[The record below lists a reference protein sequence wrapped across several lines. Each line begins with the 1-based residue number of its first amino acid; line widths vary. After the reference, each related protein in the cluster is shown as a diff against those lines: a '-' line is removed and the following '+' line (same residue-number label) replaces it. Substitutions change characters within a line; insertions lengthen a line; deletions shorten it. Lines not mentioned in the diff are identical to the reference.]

1 METKV
6 ELEKQYE
13 KATIRLMKAEK
24 KYGSLLPKELTLKNI
39 MKIEKARQEAQERSC
54 LEMYGDAYRE
64 YMDRTPRWIGMPKS
78 SK

>member
-24 KYGSLLPKELTLKNI
+24 KYGSLLPKKLTLKNI
-39 MKIEKARQEAQERSC
+39 MKIEKARQEME
-54 LEMYGDAYRE
+54 DAADKHRGIRE
-64 YMDRTPRWIGMPKS
+64 KLS
-78 SK
+78 ALKQ